1 MTAESDPA
9 RPPRLRRRR
18 TVALTVAGVA
28 AVAATGGVLAATS
41 IKSPAQLAAETAPPP
56 LTQLSAPV
64 TRQVI
69 TGTVQAPGVVKP
81 PREVAGLAGPAAAVL
96 AVVTRCDPAPRCA
109 RSGPAR

>member
-1 MTAESDPA
+1 MAAESDA
-9 RPPRLRRRR
+9 AGPPRLRRRR
-18 TVALTVAGVA
+18 AVALTVAGVA
-28 AVAATGGVLAATS
+28 AVAATGGVLVATS

-56 LTQLSAPV
+56 LTQLSARV

-81 PREVAGLAGPAAAVL
+81 PPEVAELAGPDGAGPWPWSPGPSCSAA
-96 AVVTRCDPAPRCA
+96 P